1 LLVAVSIYSVAMISV
16 QRFVAVRQ
24 LPSLAWCH
32 QSQKTKYVLIATVW
46 VIGCIL
52 SVPHA
57 DIAVIEYENCKY
69 VSSDDFVPV
78 YTADLI
84 TFCVVPLLIT
94 AAFSGVTACRVRRSI
109 RRIPGEATGLEKFKH
124 RRMVSSTVLFA
135 LTALFV
141 VSYAPYFLFNFLV
154 FVVDI
159 NVTRWE
165 LILVNVLMYYLR
177 FVNCCLNPIFLFVL
191 SKRYRGYIKRYC
203 GQREVQ
209 SKINSGSSQETS
221 L

>member
-1 LLVAVSIYSVAMISV
+1 VAMISV

-32 QSQKTKYVLIATVW
+32 QSQKTKYVLLATVW
-46 VIGCIL
+46 GIGCIL

-57 DIAVIEYENCKY
+57 ITVHIKNETCKY
-69 VSSDDFVPV
+69 VTLDDFVPV
-78 YTADLI
+78 YTTDLI
-84 TFCVVPLLIT
+84 IFCVVPLFIT
-94 AAFSGVTACRVRRSI
+94 AAFSGVTTCRVGSSI
-109 RRIPGEATGLEKFKH
+109 RRIPGEATGQEQFKH

-141 VSYAPYFLFNFLV
+141 FSYAPFFLFNFLV
-154 FVVDI
+154 FVVKI
-159 NVTRWE
+159 NVTTWE
-165 LILVNVLMYYLR
+165 IILVNVLVYYLR

-209 SKINSGSSQETS
+209 PTTNSGSSQETS